1 MKASKLLELTRFLR
15 ERANL
20 TAPLRAQ
27 GQSSFYSEFEGYN
40 KYGLGLTQ
48 HSLGRS
54 AFGLNWGFEP

>member
-20 TAPLRAQ
+20 TAPLHAQ
-27 GQSSFYSEFEGYN
+27 GQN